1 MSSRPALA
9 DHLLSLSAP
18 RAAARLMPSVVAAR
32 ATQEFAVPAAHVRLV
47 DSAATATDFTAAMER
62 LLLRRSTV
70 GFDAEWRPDA
80 HGVRSEPSLLQLAE
94 ETGEDLMDDE
104 DDEDLDDPVPEI
116 TPKHFEMA
124 MHDARRSVSDADLA
138 QYSRF
143 AKTMHQQR
151 SAIGTGVSNFRFP
164 EREGDAGGGKAA
176 EEDDDLDG
184 EDLYS

>member
-32 ATQEFAVPAAHVRLV
+32 ATQDFAVPAAHVRLV
-47 DSAATATDFTAAMER
+47 DSAATASDFTAAMER

-94 ETGEDLMDDE
+94 ETGDVWL
-104 DDEDLDDPVPEI
+104 LDVASTVGFWGE
-116 TPKHFEMA
+116 
-124 MHDARRSVSDADLA
+124 HDGLGAYSCALSLLTAD
-138 QYSRF
+138 
-143 AKTMHQQR
+143 HR
-151 SAIGTGVSNFRFP
+151 SATC
-164 EREGDAGGGKAA
+164 
-176 EEDDDLDG
+176 
-184 EDLYS
+184 

>member
-32 ATQEFAVPAAHVRLV
+32 ATQDFAVPAAHVRLV

-94 ETGEDLMDDE
+94 ETGDVWP
-104 DDEDLDDPVPEI
+104 LDVAS
-116 TPKHFEMA
+116 TPA
-124 MHDARRSVSDADLA
+124 PPQRRSVRPPA
-138 QYSRF
+138 
-143 AKTMHQQR
+143 T
-151 SAIGTGVSNFRFP
+151 
-164 EREGDAGGGKAA
+164 
-176 EEDDDLDG
+176 
-184 EDLYS
+184 